1 MAPLTGV
8 RGFPIVVLLCI
19 SLVISDVECL
29 FMLVNLLIATPS
41 SIRPHSPDLWPQMVV
56 LSTTLSPRLYVPAF
70 CSVRVWHKTSAEA
83 DLKQGF
89 PGKGLCCVTANREA
103 PVSPGQEFDSLE

>member
-19 SLVISDVECL
+19 SLVISDVEC
-29 FMLVNLLIATPS
+29 FSMLVNLIAVPS

-56 LSTTLSPRLYVPAF
+56 LSTTLSPMLFMPAF
-70 CSVRVWHKTSAEA
+70 CSVRVWH
-83 DLKQGF
+83 
-89 PGKGLCCVTANREA
+89 
-103 PVSPGQEFDSLE
+103 